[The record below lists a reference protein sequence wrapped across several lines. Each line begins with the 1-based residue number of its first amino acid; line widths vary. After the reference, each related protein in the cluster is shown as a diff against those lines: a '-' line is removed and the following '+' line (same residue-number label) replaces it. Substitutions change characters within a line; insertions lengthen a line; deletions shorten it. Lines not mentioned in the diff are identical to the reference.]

1 MHAILRRQTTGR
13 RLLPWTCLL
22 LTLSLWPGLALAGGQ
37 LSLPNLTGFPNDLPP
52 GPIAGSVAI
61 PQVAIQ
67 WDSRCLPLDYTL
79 NTEVLPNAN
88 PPLDVATTRQA
99 LDRALAAWTDIPTSF
114 IEMGLGGE
122 LQRPRLGPFDYT
134 VFDFINELNFLSG
147 AEAFY
152 VAISPSTS
160 LFEDTV
166 FQAGDDIDG
175 DGDSDVFDPAVAGR
189 QTCGDVDGDGDIEF
203 PAGFYAAGTM
213 LDNDVSFNN
222 SAVWTTGPPDAIFGN
237 FDLEAVA
244 VHELGHSHGLSHSA
258 INQFSASDGTSATML
273 PSIFS
278 NDAVGQEAL
287 RSPSSDDVAW
297 SSYVYPEGSADDGP
311 AALQGGDVAFD
322 EVYGVIR
329 GEVTQGELGLPLA
342 GGSVYAI
349 DEDSG
354 EVVASHYTGEVQGLF
369 VPSSGFFG
377 YLPEFAEFHLI
388 NGSYTLPV
396 PAGDYHL
403 AIEPLDGFPVSA
415 GSVSAPASVGSTLG
429 LLAFNE
435 GYFLK
440 GPHGHGSDHP
450 GGGVGGGLDK
460 LRLRKVKV
468 RAGREVS
475 GVDHTTAVEVNLDPF
490 DTLGLG
496 GFFDFDNIA
505 FGSAQ
510 PGWLYAVEF
519 PAAEIL
525 EALDAGLLP
534 RSAAFRT
541 YLIENSVPFVVA
553 TASMVTGT
561 VDGNGGAVLDL
572 DDPLVEVDDD
582 PSQPD
587 DDVFVGQ
594 DNDFSPL
601 YFEKPAHLARD
612 IRRAIERHG
621 VEHFFLVLELPDA
634 FGGEQGLPYFITGDA
649 GQELGL
655 LGRSYFSFDGGDTFT
670 RFDFFN
676 FMFRLTF
683 G

>member
-1 MHAILRRQTTGR
+1 MQTTTRSMATPRKSLPLVRLILALG
-13 RLLPWTCLL
+13 LLP
-22 LTLSLWPGLALAGGQ
+22 SLALAGGQ
-37 LSLPNLTGFPNDLPP
+37 LTLPNLTGFPDDLPP
-52 GPIAGSVAI
+52 GPIPGSVAV
-61 PQVAIQ
+61 PQVAAQ
-67 WDSRCLPLDYTL
+67 WDTRCLPLDYTL
-79 NTEVLPNAN
+79 NTETLPNAD

-99 LDRALAAWTDIPTSF
+99 LDQALAAWTNIPTSF

-152 VAISPSTS
+152 VAISPATA

-166 FQAGDDIDG
+166 LNAGDDLDG

-189 QTCGDVDGDGDIEF
+189 QTCGDVDGDGDFEF

-222 SAVWTTGPPDAIFGN
+222 SVVWTTGSPDAIFGN

-258 INQFSASDGTSATML
+258 INQFSATDGTSATML

-278 NDAVGQEAL
+278 NDALGQEAL

-297 SSYVYPEGSADDGP
+297 SSFVYPEGSAASGV
-311 AALQGGDVAFD
+311 AALQAGDVAFD
-322 EVYGVIR
+322 DVYGVIR
-329 GEVTQGELGLPLA
+329 GEVMQGELGLPLA
-342 GGSVYAI
+342 GGSVYAV

-354 EVVASHYTGEVQGLF
+354 EIVASHYTGEVQGLF
-369 VPSSGFFG
+369 IPDTGFFG
-377 YLPEFAEFHLI
+377 YLPEFADFHLI
-388 NGSYTLPV
+388 SGSYTLPV

-403 AIEPLDGFPVSA
+403 AVEPLDGFPVSA
-415 GSVSAPASVGSTLG
+415 NSVSTAASVGLSLG
-429 LLAFNE
+429 LLSFNE
-435 GYFLK
+435 AYFQK
-440 GPHGHGSDHP
+440 EPHGPGHP
-450 GGGVGGGLDK
+450 GGGGGLDK
-460 LRLRKVKV
+460 LKLRQVKV
-468 RAGREVS
+468 RAGSDVWDE
-475 GVDHTTAVEVNLDPF
+475 DHTTAVEVNLDPF
-490 DTLGLG
+490 DTLGFG
-496 GFFDFDNIA
+496 GFFDFDTVA

-525 EALDAGLLP
+525 EVLESGFIP

-541 YLIENSVPFVVA
+541 YLAENSVPFVVA
-553 TASMVTGT
+553 SASMVRGI
-561 VDGNGGAVLDL
+561 VDPSGGALLDL
-572 DDPLVEVDDD
+572 DDPLVEVADD
-582 PSQPD
+582 PSQQD
-587 DDVFVGQ
+587 DDIFVGQ
-594 DNDFSPL
+594 DNDFSQL
-601 YFEKPAHLARD
+601 FFEKPAHLARD
-612 IRRAIERHG
+612 LRRAIDRDG

-634 FGGEQGLPYFITGDA
+634 FGGLQGFPFFIGADTGP
-649 GQELGL
+649 ELGL
-655 LGRSYFSFDGGDTFT
+655 LGRSYVSVDGGAFFF
-670 RFDFFN
+670 RFDPFN